1 MLFAALVV
9 YAIYRSTQRA
19 AIPVEETG
27 SFVAMSPA
35 GTTVVG
41 MEIAQEWAIES
52 AEAAQDDLTARK
64 RLDAHETGIAGFMS
78 SLLHFVN

>member
-1 MLFAALVV
+1 MDNVGPGGFYLFTAVLFAALVV

-19 AIPVEETG
+19 AVPVDETG

-52 AEAAQDDLTARK
+52 AEAAQDDTDGSEA
-64 RLDAHETGIAGFMS
+64 A
-78 SLLHFVN
+78 